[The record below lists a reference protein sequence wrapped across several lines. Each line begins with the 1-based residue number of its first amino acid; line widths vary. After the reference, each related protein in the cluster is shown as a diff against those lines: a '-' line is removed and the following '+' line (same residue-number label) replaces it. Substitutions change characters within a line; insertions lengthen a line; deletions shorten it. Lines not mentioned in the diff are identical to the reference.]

1 MTVIGYLK
9 LINGEELLHLFL
21 SVLFAFMG
29 TFAVY
34 STFDFDRWNMKSFEC
49 LVKTNPIRSGRADL
63 VATFMALDEKT
74 NNSDI
79 KISFS
84 GAGYPKHPLNDLR
97 PRDKVYVEVLFRPVK
112 GSKEGGLGIHLER
125 NGKILCSR
133 DDHFKDQRQNK
144 VFFVILSIGSWC
156 FLLYKI
162 KKHYYHY
169 QHLKKKRKYNVT

>member
-1 MTVIGYLK
+1 VTVIGYFK
-9 LINGEELLHLFL
+9 LVKGEELLHLFL

-29 TFAVY
+29 TMAVY

-49 LVKTNPIRSGRADL
+49 LVKTNPIRSGRVDL
-63 VATFMALDEKT
+63 VATFTALDE

-79 KISFS
+79 KISFP

-97 PRDKVYVEVLFRPVK
+97 PREKVYVEALFRPVK

-133 DDHFKDQRQNK
+133 DDHFKDQRQ
-144 VFFVILSIGSWC
+144 
-156 FLLYKI
+156 YKGL
-162 KKHYYHY
+162 
-169 QHLKKKRKYNVT
+169 QHETRITRSASFAEMGVVA